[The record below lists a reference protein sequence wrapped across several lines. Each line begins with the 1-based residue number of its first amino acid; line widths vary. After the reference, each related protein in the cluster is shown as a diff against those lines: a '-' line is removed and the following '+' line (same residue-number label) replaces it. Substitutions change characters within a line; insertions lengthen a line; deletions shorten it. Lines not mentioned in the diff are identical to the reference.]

1 MPAMKVILSIGFL
14 LTVLAGEAQTVMP
27 LVGVNVRNYYNTKNL
42 IHYVAE
48 ATSRVGAT
56 IGAMIRLK
64 GDGQPLFMAS
74 LNYAG
79 GSIKQENSGFAGYDT
94 KTASY
99 SYLQLGLAAYLFNG
113 QYKSWSGGIGLEGG
127 VVLYEKSKGWHEM
140 IIIGQDQKKEDIH
153 ISYPAVVNKF
163 KIGPSVY
170 VKKTIQLGDKHAIEP
185 FLYSTLYLSDEVKY
199 SNVKAMSVGLGIIW
213 VIRKNT

>member
-1 MPAMKVILSIGFL
+1 MKDLLIICFL
-14 LTVLAGEAQTVMP
+14 LTVVAAEAQSIMP
-27 LVGVNVRNYYNTKNL
+27 MVGANVKNYYNTKNE
-42 IHYVAE
+42 IHNVAE

-56 IGAMIRLK
+56 IGALIQLK

-79 GSIKQENSGFAGYDT
+79 GSIKQENSGLGGYDS
-94 KTASY
+94 KSASY

-113 QYKSWSGGIGLEGG
+113 QYKSWSGGIGLAGG

-140 IIIGQDQKKEDIH
+140 MIIGQDQKKEDIH
-153 ISYPAVVNKF
+153 ISYPAVVSKF

-170 VKKTIQLGDKHAIEP
+170 LKKNIQLGDKHAIEP

-199 SNVKAMSVGLGIIW
+199 SNVKAMSVGLGVVYVLW
-213 VIRKNT
+213 